1 MKKIV
6 LLIALFSGFSMYSQ
20 EYKQMMESGNFTV
33 SQVQQKAE
41 EYFNG
46 RDKGR
51 GSGYNQYKRWEY
63 FALKQQDEN
72 GFLKDPTY
80 LFSEWNRYSR
90 IQNNRNQN
98 RTTSLNDDWS
108 EVGPTY
114 WNGTSG
120 WNPGVGRI
128 SGFAVDK
135 SDQNHIIVGSIGGG
149 IWKTTNGGTNWQP
162 LTDNHGNM
170 YAYSLAVDPNNTSTY
185 YWGSSGGRIYKS
197 TNSGTIWNAIT
208 NVGGGNVLKI
218 LIHPTNSNVLFATVQ
233 NTGGGNGGLYKST
246 DAGVNWTRVITQSMY
261 DVEFDPNDSS
271 IIFASGFSFYRS
283 TDTGDNFTQINGV
296 GSGVKMI
303 GVSKDDSNRVYLVE
317 EKSGNSGA
325 FEAFYRSTD
334 NGLNFGK
341 VDHGNTN
348 FFGYESDG
356 SDALGQ
362 APRDMGITVSPTD
375 ADEVHIAG
383 INSWRSTNGGFDF
396 SITSQWVPGNAEAQ
410 DIGYCHADIDDI
422 EFVGGNL
429 YVISDGGIF
438 ICENSTIVSKDY
450 YRDLTSG
457 LGIRQFYLM
466 GVSQTD
472 PVVISAGAQDNGAS
486 VLRND
491 GTWADWLGADGFEC
505 IVDVN
510 NSDILYGTIYNGNL
524 YKSTN
529 QGTSVFTI
537 PRPESTGWVTPLE
550 QDATGNL
557 YFGGSEVYKSED
569 GGNTWVSKSQNFGNW
584 TDQVKIAPSDNVV
597 IYASVGS
604 NLYKASRGGENGE
617 LWDQL
622 TGFSG
627 SINSIA
633 VHPTDPDKV
642 AIAVTGSSE
651 KVYVTSNGGTSWD
664 GYSANLPN
672 FTAFALVWDNN
683 GKDGLYLGMNYG
695 VYYIDNDLTEWNLFN
710 NNLPNVRITEL
721 EINYADNNLYASSYG
736 RGIWKSPR
744 SSGVLSVENHILESL
759 KIYPNPTD
767 NELKIVWDRAD
778 NVSVRMFNI
787 SGQLIYYNRETS
799 LVTPLEI
806 NTSKLA
812 SGVYFLKV
820 SSSSGSYTKKV
831 IVN

>member
-6 LLIALFSGFSMYSQ
+6 LLITLFSGLTLYSQ
-20 EYKQMMESGNFTV
+20 EYKNMIESGNYTV
-33 SQVQQKAE
+33 AQIQQKAE

-63 FALKQQDEN
+63 FALKQQDES
-72 GFLKDPTY
+72 GFLKDPNY
-80 LFSEWNRYSR
+80 LYSEWNRYSQ
-90 IQNNRNQN
+90 IQNANNAG

-120 WNPGVGRI
+120 WNPGVGRL

-149 IWKTTNGGTNWQP
+149 IWKTTNGATNWQP

-170 YAYSLAVDPNNTSTY
+170 YTYSLAIDPNNTSTY
-185 YWGSSGGRIYKS
+185 YWGSSAGRIYKS
-197 TNSGTIWNAIT
+197 TDSGATWAPIANA
-208 NVGGGNVLKI
+208 GGSNVLKI
-218 LIHPTNSNVLFATVQ
+218 LIHPTDSNIVFASVQ
-233 NTGGGNGGLYKST
+233 YSGLYKST
-246 DAGVNWTRVITQSMY
+246 DGGSSWSNIISGWSY

-271 IIFASGFSFYRS
+271 IVFASGSGFYRS
-283 TDTGDNFTQINGV
+283 TNTGDSFTQISGV

-303 GVSKDDSNRVYLVE
+303 GVSKDDSNKVYLVE
-317 EKSGNSGA
+317 ASGSTFG
-325 FEAFYRSTD
+325 AFYRSTD
-334 NGLNFGK
+334 NGLNFDK
-341 VDHGNTN
+341 LDHGNMN

-356 SDALGQ
+356 SDNRGQ
-362 APRDMGITVSPTD
+362 APRDMGITVSPTN

-383 INSWRSTNGGFDF
+383 INSWKSNNGGTDF
-396 SITSQWVPGNAEAQ
+396 HITSQWVPGNAEAQ

-422 EFVGGNL
+422 EFVGDNL

-438 ICENSTIVSKDY
+438 ICESTGIVSKDY
-450 YRDLTSG
+450 YRDLTPG

-466 GVSQTD
+466 GISQTD
-472 PVVISAGAQDNGAS
+472 PVIISGGSQDNGSS
-486 VLRND
+486 VLRGD
-491 GTWADWLGADGFEC
+491 GTWADWLGADGFES

-510 NSDILYGTIYNGNL
+510 NSDILYGTIYNGIM
-524 YKSTN
+524 YKSTD
-529 QGTSVFTI
+529 QGTNVFQL
-537 PRPESTGWVTPLE
+537 PRPEETGWVTPLE
-550 QDATGNL
+550 QDRNGNL
-557 YFGGSEVYKSED
+557 YFGGKEIYKSED
-569 GGNTWVSKSQNFGNW
+569 GGTTWSSISQLFNDFTN
-584 TDQVKIAPSDNVV
+584 QVKIAPSNNNV
-597 IYASVGS
+597 IYASEGV
-604 NLYKASRGGENGE
+604 NLYKTTDGGQSSWATLFGY
-617 LWDQL
+617 
-622 TGFSG
+622 TG

-651 KVYVTSNGGTSWD
+651 KVYVSSDGGASWS
-664 GYSANLPN
+664 GYSNNLPS

-683 GKDGLYLGMNYG
+683 GKDGLYVGMNYG
-695 VYYIDNDLTEWNLFN
+695 VYYIDNDFTEWNLFN

-721 EINYADNNLYASSYG
+721 EINYADNHIYASSYG
-736 RGIWKSPR
+736 RGIWKSAR
-744 SSGVLSVENHILESL
+744 SSGVLSTKNHILESL
-759 KIYPNPTD
+759 KIYPNPVD
-767 NELKIVWDRAD
+767 NELKIGWDRAD

-799 LVTPLEI
+799 LITPLEI

-812 SGVYFLKV
+812 GGVYFLKV